1 MLSISRIFRSANDLN
16 SNEFLNTLYMKS
28 NKEHEID
35 ELMVRNLTM
44 QNYSTDLSFKPFLFN
59 RFL

>member
-1 MLSISRIFRSANDLN
+1 MLSISRIFRSANDLK

-44 QNYSTDLSFKPFLFN
+44 HNYSTDLFI
-59 RFL
+59 